1 MLRSIEELYGYTIR
15 AADGDIGKVH
25 DFYFDDEFWTIRY
38 LVVDTGTWLTGRRV
52 LIAPASLGQPDW
64 DTKTLP
70 VRLTKKQ
77 VEDSPLV
84 GTDQPVSRQLQVDLH
99 HYYGWPHYWAGTSV
113 GTPFL
118 IVPPDQSQEEESGDP
133 HLRSS
138 REVIGYHIQATDD
151 EIGHA
156 EDFIVQDTGWVI
168 RYMVVDTRNW
178 LPGKKVLV
186 APDWIEEVEWVE
198 RKVHVTLER
207 DSVEESPEFEPGM
220 PVNRTYEQSL
230 YDFYG
235 RPAYWLDK
243 QYS

>member
-1 MLRSIEELYGYTIR
+1 MLRNIEELYGYTIR

-25 DFYFDDEFWTIRY
+25 DFYFDDQFWTIRY

-64 DTKTLP
+64 DTKSLP

-138 REVIGYHIQATDD
+138 REVIGYHIQAIDD
-151 EIGHA
+151 EIGHV

-178 LPGKKVLV
+178 LPSKKVLV
-186 APDWIEEVEWVE
+186 ATDWIEEVEWIE

-220 PVNRTYEQSL
+220 PVNRTYEQRL
-230 YDFYG
+230 YDYYG
-235 RPAYWLDK
+235 RSAYWLDK